1 MSSLS
6 RFFTLLKFYFGDSLS
21 RLLSLVYRGKMNGS
35 VDSSSSIGGKD
46 SLFYS
51 MLAS

>member
-21 RLLSLVYRGKMNGS
+21 RLLSLVYRGKTNGF
-35 VDSSSSIGGKD
+35 VDSSSIGGKD
-46 SLFYS
+46 PLFYS